1 MVNYAYAFSQS
12 ESGKYFVWINIV
24 NLFFSTEQTATLL
37 AELAAIETKKGTT
50 ITAPTSL
57 SKEREQVQM
66 SLLQLLTFFAIVQNL
81 WLWWLQSLNAIQFW
95 ATNVNRKWGF
105 FSFNMS

>member
-66 SLLQLLTFFAIVQNL
+66 SLLQLLTFFATV
-81 WLWWLQSLNAIQFW
+81 
-95 ATNVNRKWGF
+95 
-105 FSFNMS
+105 

>member
-1 MVNYAYAFSQS
+1 M
-12 ESGKYFVWINIV
+12 NIIRIDR
-24 NLFFSTEQTATLL
+24 NKQWFKNRFFSTEQTATLL

-66 SLLQLLTFFAIVQNL
+66 SLLQLPTFFAIV
-81 WLWWLQSLNAIQFW
+81 
-95 ATNVNRKWGF
+95 
-105 FSFNMS
+105 